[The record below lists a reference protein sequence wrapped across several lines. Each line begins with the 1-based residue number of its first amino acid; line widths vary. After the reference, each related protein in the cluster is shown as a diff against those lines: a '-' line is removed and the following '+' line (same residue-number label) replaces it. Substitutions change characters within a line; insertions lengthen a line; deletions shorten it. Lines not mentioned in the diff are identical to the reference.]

1 MDDKT
6 FIFLGGLHRSGTS
19 LLHQIMR
26 SHPLVSGF
34 QNTGAPE
41 DEGQHLQTVY
51 PPARE
56 FGGPGRFGLDERSF
70 MSESHSLASPS
81 NAGKLFS
88 EWAKRWDLR
97 RDYLIEKSP
106 PNLVRARFLQAI
118 FPRSM
123 FIMITRHPIAVAYA
137 TQKWS
142 GTSITS
148 LIEHWLLCH
157 ERFLSDLSRLRKC
170 LVIRYEDF
178 VARPQELTDQVYGFV
193 GIDSAPVNCDVHKN
207 LNQKYYDKWRKDYQ
221 STRLPTSY
229 EGRANRF
236 GYSLF
241 SMEECINGGVHLY
254 PRSENHDHRQ
264 KRPLSKSQTSN

>member
-51 PPARE
+51 PPASE
-56 FGGPGRFGLDERSF
+56 FGGPGRFGFDERSF
-70 MSESHSLASPS
+70 MSESHSLASTS

-88 EWAKRWDLR
+88 EWGERWDLR

-157 ERFLSDLSRLRKC
+157 ERFLSDLPRLRKC
-170 LVIRYEDF
+170 FVIRYEDF
-178 VARPQELTDQVYGFV
+178 VARPQEVMDEVYRFV
-193 GIDSAPVNCDVHKN
+193 GINSEPLNRDVHKH
-207 LNQKYYDKWRKDYQ
+207 LDEKYYNEWSKDHQ
-221 STRLPTSY
+221 TTRLPLSY
-229 EGRANRF
+229 EERANRF
-236 GYSLF
+236 GYSF
-241 SMEECINGGVHLY
+241 RSM
-254 PRSENHDHRQ
+254 RATA
-264 KRPLSKSQTSN
+264 TSSPKHS

>member
-1 MDDKT
+1 
-6 FIFLGGLHRSGTS
+6 
-19 LLHQIMR
+19 MR

-51 PPARE
+51 PPASE
-56 FGGPGRFGLDERSF
+56 FGGPGRFGFDERSF
-70 MSESHSLASPS
+70 MSESHSLASTS

-88 EWAKRWDLR
+88 EWGERWDLR

-157 ERFLSDLSRLRKC
+157 ERFLSDLPRLRKC
-170 LVIRYEDF
+170 FVIRYEDF
-178 VARPQELTDQVYGFV
+178 VARPREVTDEVYRFV
-193 GIDSAPVNCDVHKN
+193 GINSVR
-207 LNQKYYDKWRKDYQ
+207 LNHGVQKDRDKKYYDKWSEEHRSIQ
-221 STRLPTSY
+221 LPPGY
-229 EGRANRF
+229 EERANRL
-236 GYSLF
+236 GYSF
-241 SMEECINGGVHLY
+241 RSM
-254 PRSENHDHRQ
+254 RATA
-264 KRPLSKSQTSN
+264 TSSPKHS